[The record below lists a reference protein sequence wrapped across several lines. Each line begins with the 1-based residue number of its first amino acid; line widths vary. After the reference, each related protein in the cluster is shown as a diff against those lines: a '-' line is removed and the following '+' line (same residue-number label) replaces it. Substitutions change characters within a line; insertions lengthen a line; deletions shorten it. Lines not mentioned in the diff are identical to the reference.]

1 MLGCSE
7 KRGTKKKLIRNI
19 TEQSR
24 IELGRLS
31 RWSDKKNPTT
41 VCFQGVPGAFGTAK
55 YAREQWKSLG
65 KLKQQQSYCRVLWET
80 IWELR
85 MLLRNTEKR
94 AGAVDTAMAKEKRT
108 KKDGEEQ
115 NSLRAVL
122 G

>member
-1 MLGCSE
+1 M
-7 KRGTKKKLIRNI
+7 
-19 TEQSR
+19 
-24 IELGRLS
+24 
-31 RWSDKKNPTT
+31 T

-115 NSLRAVL
+115 NTLRAVL